1 MAIVNDDKKFIFF
14 HLYKCGGMSLRKLLQ
29 ENITGSIE
37 VLGGHCLPVEMK
49 YYYDFRGKEYED
61 KFNEMFKFTVVRNP
75 FDFLLSTYHYALAY
89 QNHFMHKAVKK
100 MKYKYF
106 PAYYLKIA
114 EQHKDITIKKFGTN
128 KVVSSLYD
136 WIIDKD
142 GNNIMNFIGKLENID
157 TDINIIL
164 EKIGEPLI
172 EMPKV
177 NININNN
184 KHYQEVYDK
193 KTRAFVEKHFAKDF
207 EFFEYKWEDL

>member
-1 MAIVNDDKKFIFF
+1 M
-14 HLYKCGGMSLRKLLQ
+14 
-29 ENITGSIE
+29 
-37 VLGGHCLPVEMK
+37 
-49 YYYDFRGKEYED
+49 
-61 KFNEMFKFTVVRNP
+61 
-75 FDFLLSTYHYALAY
+75 
-89 QNHFMHKAVKK
+89 
-100 MKYKYF
+100 
-106 PAYYLKIA
+106 
-114 EQHKDITIKKFGTN
+114 
-128 KVVSSLYD
+128 YD